1 MQLKNNMI
9 INGNY
14 LFKYRGQIPLILLI
28 LSIPIIWQNT
38 DHYIYDSNFKLICSI
53 SGSLLSLLGLL
64 LRYYTIG
71 STPEGTSGRNR
82 NQQVAK
88 YLNTRGAYSVIRH
101 PLYLANYFIW
111 LGLAI
116 FSLSY
121 MLIIITTLLFIIHYE
136 RIVLVEEQF
145 LVKKFKKKY
154 EKFCEITPLLF
165 PNFKNFKKPGN
176 IFSIKKIIKQEYSST
191 FSTIISFLYIDF
203 LINITYAMQNVGS
216 VHMYNNIYLYVFLL
230 GIIGYVTMCLKVFRK
245 HTSLLDD

>member
-38 DHYIYDSNFKLICSI
+38 DNYIYESNLKLICYI

-71 STPEGTSGRNR
+71 TTPEGTSGRNR

-88 YLNTRGAYSVIRH
+88 YLNTRGAYSIIRH
-101 PLYLANYFIW
+101 PLYFANYLIW

-121 MLIIITTLLFIIHYE
+121 ILIIITTLLFIIHYE

-145 LVKKFKKKY
+145 LVNKFKKKY
-154 EKFCEITPLLF
+154 ENFCKITPLLF
-165 PNFKNFKKPGN
+165 PNFKNFKKPRN
-176 IFSIKKIIKQEYSST
+176 TFLIKKIIKQEYSST
-191 FSTIISFLYIDF
+191 FSTIISFLYLDF

-216 VHMYNNIYLYVFLL
+216 VHMYNNIYVYVFILA
-230 GIIGYVTMCLKVFRK
+230 IICYVTMCLKVFRK